1 MNSNRRFR
9 CRPESVSAARRFVRE
24 VLRDQPPETV
34 DAAELMTSELAS
46 NCVRHAHTD
55 FELAVSSR
63 GPIRVEVRDTGDG
76 RPRLRSPTP
85 QEPTGRGLL
94 IVEAMSDT
102 WGIVPSAAGKTVWF
116 TLAQQRDDSD
126 MESPSDASSG
136 LDFEGHDR
144 AGRSRGLRRM
154 LMRRKRD
161 ADPSMCSHSRAYS
174 RSSTSMTWS
183 SPTTAVSARSSA
195 SPPC

>member
-1 MNSNRRFR
+1 MNGNRRFR

-24 VLRDQPPETV
+24 ELRDQPSETV
-34 DAAELMTSELAS
+34 DAAELMASELAS

-55 FELAVSSR
+55 FELVISSR

-76 RPRLRSPTP
+76 RPKLQSPTP

-94 IVEAMSDT
+94 IVEAMSDS

-116 TLAQQRDDSD
+116 TLEQQHDDSD
-126 MESPSDASSG
+126 EAPSDTSSG
-136 LDFEGHDR
+136 LDSDSGGR
-144 AGRSRGLRRM
+144 AVRSRGLRRM

-183 SPTTAVSARSSA
+183 WPTTAVSARSSA
-195 SPPC
+195 SPRC